1 VEELFAQR
9 YSTKLRLST
18 ALVTNSALVM
28 STPTMLVRVLLNL
41 KSIYTGLQ
49 QADKVLQITDYLRCD
64 CCCCGIQ
71 DVQCSLWAACLS
83 HIDFFGFQGRISYGL
98 WLHCQVVSPCPWLCL
113 CLFFPSHDSK
123 SHDALPMRCCIVH
136 PCDCTCWSRSLLK
149 LTYTNF
155 NCNMIAGPRETL
167 LMM

>member
-1 VEELFAQR
+1 VCKDSFGGLGVKVTNRMPYVTSIFYAAAGFKLLNIPQVEELFAQR

-83 HIDFFGFQGRISYGL
+83 QNRSFWGL
-98 WLHCQVVSPCPWLCL
+98 RKKLIWSLAALSSCQSLPVALPLLCILCL
-113 CLFFPSHDSK
+113 
-123 SHDALPMRCCIVH
+123 
-136 PCDCTCWSRSLLK
+136 T
-149 LTYTNF
+149 
-155 NCNMIAGPRETL
+155 
-167 LMM
+167 